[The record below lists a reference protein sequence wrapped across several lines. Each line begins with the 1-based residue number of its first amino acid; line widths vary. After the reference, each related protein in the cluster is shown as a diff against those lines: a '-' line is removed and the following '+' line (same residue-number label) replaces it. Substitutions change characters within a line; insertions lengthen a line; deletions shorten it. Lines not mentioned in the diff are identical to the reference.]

1 MARRKKK
8 PKNQTSERIIRL
20 LEFEPTVSGSA
31 MSRALGISRQA
42 VGQHLARLARKG
54 LLPARESR
62 NRSCWACGKR
72 IRNTSTSGVCRGCH
86 DAAYAYEFRCGQ
98 CGEVV
103 VLFGRAASTRR
114 RNQNRV
120 MRARARAAME
130 DGNSKAQQDG
140 NSTALAY
147 LQFCGRGCAMA
158 HRMRQYWELRRE
170 AESAMLGGAAQQGEE
185 VTTDAAGQAW

>member
-1 MARRKKK
+1 MARRKRK
-8 PKNQTSERIIRL
+8 PKNQTSKRIIRL

-31 MSRALGISRQA
+31 MSRALGITRQA
-42 VGQHLARLARKG
+42 VAQHLARLARKG
-54 LLPARESR
+54 QLPARESR

-86 DAAYAYEFRCGQ
+86 DAAYAYEFRCAQ
-98 CGEVV
+98 CGEVR

-120 MRARARAAME
+120 MRGRAAME
-130 DGNSKAQQDG
+130 DGNSKAQQDR

-158 HRMRQYWELRRE
+158 YRMRQYWDLRRE
-170 AESAMLGGAAQQGEE
+170 AESAMIGGIAQQGEG
-185 VTTDAAGQAW
+185 VTTDAAGQAS